1 MQIQNIN
8 AAQSFK
14 GLNYDDV
21 SLRDKQLYIKGNLK
35 GLNRLGQKCDIRLIS
50 CYSDVQ
56 GFSAIDIEVKP
67 LKDGLS
73 FFKRLFRPK
82 VTSSFNTGYVHIS
95 DKLKTKED
103 FLKAVD
109 DAVFQLSKKATLHK

>member
-14 GLNYDDV
+14 GLNFDDV
-21 SLRDKQLYIKGNLK
+21 STHDRELFIRGNLK
-35 GLNRLGQKCDIRLIS
+35 GLNRLGQKCDIRLTS
-50 CYSDVQ
+50 CYSDVPD
-56 GFSAIDIEVKP
+56 FSAIHIEVKP

-73 FFKRLFRPK
+73 FFKRLFRPNVQSMFK
-82 VTSSFNTGYVHIS
+82 TGYVHIS
-95 DKLKTKED
+95 EKLKTKED

-109 DAVFQLSKKATLHK
+109 DAVFELGKKATLHK